1 MWLPLSVGREN
12 LGGVLPNSRDQRLVE
27 AARAGDRD
35 AVATLL
41 RRHQDA
47 VYRFGMRMCRNE
59 ADAKDV
65 LQETLLI
72 AAEQIRSFRGDASL
86 SSWLYAIAR
95 SRCSKRTRTAK
106 PTEPLAEVEL
116 ADSAPAPDEAASR
129 QHLRT
134 VLERA
139 LASLEPSYREVVLLR
154 DVEGLTAPEASRVL
168 GLSVAALKS
177 RLRRAR
183 GMLRERIERLVS
195 TDPAIVP
202 APRCPDAVALLWRRL
217 EQELTAAECAELE
230 THLARCADP
239 NGQFDPLRRLLS
251 QCRACERSKVPEEI
265 QQSVRRALQEALAKK
280 R

>member
-1 MWLPLSVGREN
+1 LWLPFCARRVHLC
-12 LGGVLPNSRDQRLVE
+12 GVPPKSRDQTLVE

-35 AVATLL
+35 AVADLL
-41 RRHQDA
+41 QRHQDA
-47 VYRFGMRMCRNE
+47 IYRFGMRMCRTE

-65 LQETLLI
+65 LQETLLT
-72 AAEQIRSFRGDASL
+72 AAEQIEGFRGEASL

-106 PTEPLAEVEL
+106 PTEPLTGIEL

-154 DVEGLTAPEASRVL
+154 DVEGLTAPEASQAL
-168 GLSVAALKS
+168 GLSVAAVKT
-177 RLRRAR
+177 RLHRAR

-195 TDPAIVP
+195 TDPTIAP
-202 APRCPDAVALLWRRL
+202 APRCPDAVSLLSRQL

-230 THLARCADP
+230 TRLARCADP
-239 NGQFDPLRRLLS
+239 SGQFDPLRRLLG
-251 QCRACERSKVPEEI
+251 QCRACDRTKVPEEI
-265 QQSVRRALQEALAKK
+265 QQSVRRALQDAVANKG
-280 R
+280 